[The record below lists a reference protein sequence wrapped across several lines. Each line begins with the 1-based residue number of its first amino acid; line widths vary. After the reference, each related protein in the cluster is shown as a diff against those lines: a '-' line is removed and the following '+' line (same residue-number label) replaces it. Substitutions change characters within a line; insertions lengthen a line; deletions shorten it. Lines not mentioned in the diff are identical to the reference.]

1 MSVRIRP
8 VHVARHHRD
17 SWNEIEKGPGTMKR
31 YEKRDVATDGWDFW
45 TSITIIGGIRMT
57 NKHSVGHLAVRK
69 STLSLGA
76 SMLPRSIAGY
86 AAAFMIALSYG
97 AQVHAQQAAGGDA
110 KAGAD
115 KRSQC
120 IGCHGIPGYKA
131 SFPRVYN
138 VPMIAGQNAKYIEAA
153 LTAYRKGDR
162 PHPTMRG
169 IAGSLSDADIAD
181 LAAYYASR

>member
-1 MSVRIRP
+1 
-8 VHVARHHRD
+8 
-17 SWNEIEKGPGTMKR
+17 MKW
-31 YEKRDVATDGWDFW
+31 YERRDVAIVGWNFG
-45 TSITIIGGIRMT
+45 TSITIIGGIRMR
-57 NKHSVGHLAVRK
+57 NKHSVGHLAARK
-69 STLSLGA
+69 SPVGFGA
-76 SMLPRSIAGY
+76 LMFPRSIAGY

-97 AQVHAQQAAGGDA
+97 AQVQAQQAAGGDA

>member
-1 MSVRIRP
+1 M
-8 VHVARHHRD
+8 
-17 SWNEIEKGPGTMKR
+17 G
-31 YEKRDVATDGWDFW
+31 
-45 TSITIIGGIRMT
+45 
-57 NKHSVGHLAVRK
+57 NKHS
-69 STLSLGA
+69 LSLDALSTG
-76 SMLPRSIAGY
+76 SVKLKRSVSLNPLLGF
-86 AAAFMIALSYG
+86 AAALSLAIAVM
-97 AQVHAQQAAGGDA
+97 APVHAQQAGAGDP

-153 LTAYRKGDR
+153 LIAYRKGDR

-169 IAGSLSDADIAD
+169 IAWSLSDADIAD
-181 LAAYYASR
+181 LAAYYASL

>member
-1 MSVRIRP
+1 
-8 VHVARHHRD
+8 
-17 SWNEIEKGPGTMKR
+17 
-31 YEKRDVATDGWDFW
+31 
-45 TSITIIGGIRMT
+45 MT

-76 SMLPRSIAGY
+76 SILPRSIAGY
-86 AAAFMIALSYG
+86 AATFMIALSYG